1 MPAGTQVYAEDNET
15 LICDLTVVG
24 QRANMTGEIMQYAGD
39 SLGMPSPAI
48 GLEKEKLRDA
58 MDIIGHTVERRGA
71 GGLSERQILE
81 KAAPKELKT
90 VSGFSLVAPLR
101 FPFRWAYGKHESAS
115 LKWLDKVL
123 NTDEGR
129 REFARQMNLPVEQVS
144 KAALVN
150 SLQEL
155 SKQPR
160 RADEAKAA
168 QQRKGE

>member
-1 MPAGTQVYAEDNET
+1 
-15 LICDLTVVG
+15 
-24 QRANMTGEIMQYAGD
+24 MQNTGD
-39 SLGMPSPAI
+39 SLGMSSPAI
-48 GLEKEKLRDA
+48 GLEKEKLRDT

-71 GGLSERQILE
+71 GGLSEQQVMG

-90 VSGFSLVAPLR
+90 VSGFSLIAPMRFPLR
-101 FPFRWAYGKHESAS
+101 KMYDLHVAAS

-129 REFARQMNLPVEQVS
+129 REFVRQMNLPAEQVR
-144 KAALVN
+144 KAALAN

-168 QQRKGE
+168 RQRRGGGAGE